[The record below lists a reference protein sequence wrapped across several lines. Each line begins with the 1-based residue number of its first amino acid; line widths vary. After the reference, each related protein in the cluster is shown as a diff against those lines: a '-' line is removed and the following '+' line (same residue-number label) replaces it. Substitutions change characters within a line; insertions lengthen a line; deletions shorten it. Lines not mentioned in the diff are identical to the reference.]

1 MTYEKHKSEILSEHE
16 RLMEVIANDRFFA
29 EWLADSEQERQ
40 EIASDQASQAE
51 QEIRA
56 NALGYANV
64 RIANHHWDHAHWVL
78 TNFVKA
84 DACKALWDILK
95 AEDRK
100 KGGFS
105 YSPTKLGFPL
115 RVMNA
120 LEDWYREP
128 KFTAAERKTH
138 HKKII
143 QTCDELL
150 DLIAP
155 VKHGHQLDKRFT
167 AFSPT
172 ESVVGNLL
180 ESFASPKT
188 WSNDKWRVKW
198 LAASV
203 LERAGLTP
211 EWAINAIRRS
221 ALNDAQYVKLPT
233 KLRAKGAMKTF
244 LISRLWRDLES
255 VTYESIPVEQ
265 LVSQDLFAQFVGIVA
280 RSDCSTDDIRK
291 VLSK

>member
-1 MTYEKHKSEILSEHE
+1 
-16 RLMEVIANDRFFA
+16 MEVIANDHFLA

-40 EIASDQASQAE
+40 EIASDQASQTE

-64 RIANHHWDHAHWVL
+64 RLANQHWEHAHWVL
-78 TNFVKA
+78 TNFVNA
-84 DACKALWDILK
+84 DACKALWDVLK

-100 KGGFS
+100 TGGFA
-105 YSPTKLGFPL
+105 YSPASGGFPV

-143 QTCDELL
+143 QICDELL

-172 ESVVGNLL
+172 EPVVGNLL
-180 ESFASPKT
+180 DSFASPKET
-188 WSNDKWRVKW
+188 LHKSQKFVAVAS
-198 LAASV
+198 AA
-203 LERAGLTP
+203 
-211 EWAINAIRRS
+211 
-221 ALNDAQYVKLPT
+221 
-233 KLRAKGAMKTF
+233 
-244 LISRLWRDLES
+244 
-255 VTYESIPVEQ
+255 
-265 LVSQDLFAQFVGIVA
+265 
-280 RSDCSTDDIRK
+280 
-291 VLSK
+291 